1 MKKNLLV
8 LLQIFLIVSCT
19 AKEPAYVPQDSPF
32 EIKRGVNIAYF
43 LSQSTHRG
51 DKRAAYF
58 TADDIK
64 TIKEYG
70 FDHIRLPIDEEQ
82 MFNED

>member
-1 MKKNLLV
+1 MKIRLV
-8 LLQIFLIVSCT
+8 LLLQLLLTLSCT
-19 AKEPAYVPQDSPF
+19 ANGPENIHQDISF
-32 EIKRGVNIAYF
+32 EINRGVNIAYF

-51 DKRAAYF
+51 AKRAAYF
-58 TADDIK
+58 TAEDIK

-82 MFNED
+82 MFKED